1 MNIDSPHICVHCT
14 MYIHND
20 VEREREREN
29 NDYNCISLYVIV
41 YIRGCFLG
49 SIQLQ
54 LKINNVKN
62 RCLGGG
68 IEGII
73 PHPLPILIIC
83 M

>member
-20 VEREREREN
+20 VDLERERETERERERDRERQREN

-68 IEGII
+68 
-73 PHPLPILIIC
+73 
-83 M
+83 